1 LGVWSRH
8 GIEEKNRHHNART
21 VLSDR
26 RLRSA
31 DDALVDEI
39 AIIGT
44 AEECHERI
52 REAAEGGIHTH
63 IIASLS
69 QDPERVNATFEAFA
83 PDRFSF

>member
-1 LGVWSRH
+1 
-8 GIEEKNRHHNART
+8 
-21 VLSDR
+21 
-26 RLRSA
+26 
-31 DDALVDEI
+31 VDEI